1 VSKTSGSIT
10 GNERVRFSHMPVLV
24 RKTTLSKTRLK
35 PESKACAAVEACA
48 CLHGQKSF
56 RSDLAVSWKAG
67 WRLRCGCSSFDCMWY
82 SPVVDCRIR
91 SSVCMLG
98 TVPTLLFQISVP
110 VYISL
115 SVYVC
120 CRRIFSVKTFSRR
133 NISVHEKQL
142 SFRKKNLK
150 LQVTCFTDLDL
161 FVERAD
167 KILFKSST
175 LVHL

>member
-1 VSKTSGSIT
+1 
-10 GNERVRFSHMPVLV
+10 
-24 RKTTLSKTRLK
+24 
-35 PESKACAAVEACA
+35 
-48 CLHGQKSF
+48 
-56 RSDLAVSWKAG
+56 
-67 WRLRCGCSSFDCMWY
+67 MWY

-91 SSVCMLG
+91 SLVCMLG

-142 SFRKKNLK
+142 SFRKINLK

-167 KILFKSST
+167 KMLFKSST